1 MKLTVHAAS
10 DIGLVRE
17 RNEDSFLS
25 APDRAVFAIADG
37 VGGVPG
43 GDLASRTAMESLDRI
58 IREEPSPPDHK
69 EWVIRI
75 NHEVC
80 RAGLQRGYTH
90 SIASTLTLMDFAQ
103 DTAILAHVG
112 DSGAFRIRGD
122 QIETLTDL
130 HNVETE
136 ARARGEP
143 VDRVGRFRFAITRCL
158 GMEEPIIPQ
167 VREVDVLPDDIFLL
181 ATDGLTDLVK
191 PRSILDLAQK
201 VPNPADL
208 MRELLELCFVR
219 GAHDNITCIIIR
231 VDSD

>member
-1 MKLTVHAAS
+1 MKLTAQAIS

-25 APDRAVFAIADG
+25 DPDRAVFAVADG

-43 GDLASRTAMESLDRI
+43 GDLASGTAMGTLQAI
-58 IREEPSPPDHK
+58 IQDEPRPPNHK
-69 EWVIRI
+69 GWVTRI
-75 NHEVC
+75 NHEVS

-90 SIASTLTLMDFAQ
+90 RIASTLTLLEFGPDEA
-103 DTAILAHVG
+103 TLAHVG
-112 DSGAFRIRGD
+112 DSGAFRIRDGK
-122 QIETLTDL
+122 IERLSDM

-143 VDRVGRFRFAITRCL
+143 IDHAGRYRFAITRCL

-167 VREVDVLPDDIFLL
+167 IRKVDVLPGDLFML

-191 PRSILDLAQK
+191 PMEILDLSKQF
-201 VPNPADL
+201 PNPADL
-208 MRELLELCFVR
+208 MRELIEHCLAR
-219 GAHDNITCIIIR
+219 GAHDNITGIAIR
-231 VDSD
+231 IDAD